1 MNCFSDVHYEEST
14 LFGTKRLILAS
25 HQCSLRELCGT
36 VSGFE
41 ACRNLLGFYWKHDEL
56 RTKAMNERWLTV
68 DDICKY
74 LNVSNETVYK
84 WIEQRAMPG
93 HRVGRRWMFKQDEVD
108 EWVRSGGA
116 ADKSDKSDTE
126 L

>member
-1 MNCFSDVHYEEST
+1 MED
-14 LFGTKRLILAS
+14 
-25 HQCSLRELCGT
+25 
-36 VSGFE
+36 
-41 ACRNLLGFYWKHDEL
+41 
-56 RTKAMNERWLTV
+56 RWLTV

-84 WIEQRAMPG
+84 WIDQRKMPG

-116 ADKSDKSDTE
+116 ADRTSESDSANKKE
-126 L
+126 MEVQWVQRRKPGQQRENFKQYWKLHP